1 MEIVPI
7 APAAEAV
14 GAFEKFVTDAG
25 APCGGERGDIGNFLD
40 IEIFG
45 VGAAD
50 DHGEGVLEAERLG
63 DFEAKALGVE
73 LLDAIV
79 NGSGIAMRSFVE
91 HGGEGSTGVFHIEVK
106 LAGLES
112 SVHEERAAEVG
123 LANDGDAGAG
133 FDVLG
138 EKFSEDNLLGEKL
151 GADGDFG
158 LRSMVASREEISEVK
173 EIKEA
178 KESAIGAVHVRRP
191 LAFVREGRGENRRGG
206 RGAPREWHRR
216 G

>member
-79 NGSGIAMRSFVE
+79 NGSGIAMRS
-91 HGGEGSTGVFHIEVK
+91 
-106 LAGLES
+106 
-112 SVHEERAAEVG
+112 
-123 LANDGDAGAG
+123 
-133 FDVLG
+133 
-138 EKFSEDNLLGEKL
+138 
-151 GADGDFG
+151 
-158 LRSMVASREEISEVK
+158 MVASREEISEVK